1 MIKLKMSIE
10 DISEYQTGILPKNAV
25 KIETPQSIEEM
36 MKKAAPIAAVLCVL
50 MFVTMLCKT
59 VMNKTVV
66 ISHVFI
72 LIGFCLGYICL
83 VIHEWLHGIV
93 YPRNALVTIGKIT
106 GKISF
111 VALASY
117 PLKRRR
123 FIVMCL
129 LPFVL
134 GIIPLLIFIVSSAE
148 YRELNGLMFGM
159 SCMGMV
165 SPFPDVYNV
174 FIATVYKG
182 NIIKNLIMDCQ
193 SYTKYRP
200 NETTGG
206 IFVSWRRKEE
216 LPTGA

>member
-1 MIKLKMSIE
+1 MSIE

-93 YPRNALVTIGKIT
+93 YPRNAPVTIGKIT

-134 GIIPLLIFIVSSAE
+134 GIIPLLIFIVSPAE

-174 FIATVYKG
+174 FIVLKNANKKDAIMFYK
-182 NIIKNLIMDCQ
+182 NDMYK
-193 SYTKYRP
+193 
-200 NETTGG
+200 
-206 IFVSWRRKEE
+206 VS
-216 LPTGA
+216 

>member
-83 VIHEWLHGIV
+83 V
-93 YPRNALVTIGKIT
+93 RNALVTIGKIT

-134 GIIPLLIFIVSSAE
+134 GIIPLLIFIVSPAE

-174 FIATVYKG
+174 FIVLKNANKKDAIMFYK
-182 NIIKNLIMDCQ
+182 NDMYK
-193 SYTKYRP
+193 
-200 NETTGG
+200 
-206 IFVSWRRKEE
+206 VS
-216 LPTGA
+216 

>member
-1 MIKLKMSIE
+1 M
-10 DISEYQTGILPKNAV
+10 
-25 KIETPQSIEEM
+25 
-36 MKKAAPIAAVLCVL
+36 
-50 MFVTMLCKT
+50 
-59 VMNKTVV
+59 
-66 ISHVFI
+66 
-72 LIGFCLGYICL
+72 
-83 VIHEWLHGIV
+83 IHEWLHGIV
-93 YPRNALVTIGKIT
+93 YPRNAPVTIGKIT

-134 GIIPLLIFIVSSAE
+134 GIIPLLIFIVSPAE

-174 FIATVYKG
+174 FIVLKMQ
-182 NIIKNLIMDCQ
+182 IKRCNNVL
-193 SYTKYRP
+193 
-200 NETTGG
+200 
-206 IFVSWRRKEE
+206 
-216 LPTGA
+216 

>member
-1 MIKLKMSIE
+1 MV
-10 DISEYQTGILPKNAV
+10 Y
-25 KIETPQSIEEM
+25 
-36 MKKAAPIAAVLCVL
+36 C
-50 MFVTMLCKT
+50 
-59 VMNKTVV
+59 
-66 ISHVFI
+66 
-72 LIGFCLGYICL
+72 
-83 VIHEWLHGIV
+83 V

-134 GIIPLLIFIVSSAE
+134 GIIPLLIFIVSPAE

-174 FIATVYKG
+174 FIVLKNANKKDAIMFYK
-182 NIIKNLIMDCQ
+182 NDMYK
-193 SYTKYRP
+193 
-200 NETTGG
+200 
-206 IFVSWRRKEE
+206 VS
-216 LPTGA
+216 